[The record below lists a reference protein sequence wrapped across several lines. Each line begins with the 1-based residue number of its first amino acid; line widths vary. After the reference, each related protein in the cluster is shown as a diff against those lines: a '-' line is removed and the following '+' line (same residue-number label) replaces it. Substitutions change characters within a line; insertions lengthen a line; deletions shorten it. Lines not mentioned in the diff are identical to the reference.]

1 MLIGERK
8 ESKGFLPLVGVATV
22 EVIAI
27 NPDQKTLQKIIGKE
41 VEPPIYVRTQQF
53 PDGEKDT
60 VDIVFWLKI
69 KDAVARE
76 RVVRLQQ
83 TLIKSSWTS
92 KTSGKVQVLNIFG
105 HSTWITPAELKA
117 KDTSKYPW
125 FRPEGLRLAY
135 RGESALVETI
145 ANWFN
150 LPQPG
155 KVEKDL
161 TQAYCQIEDVPALFK
176 GNFKELHELVK
187 ISEGKEYTFKV
198 LLGVREGRDG
208 RVFQTVYNRTT
219 MRNWITDYSKLA
231 TEISEISNA
240 FYGSDPF
247 ELKEYKVET
256 TEPDKPQELED
267 KKDSDPMNMDND
279 DLPF

>member
-8 ESKGFLPLVGVATV
+8 ESRGFFPLVGVATV

-83 TLIKSSWTS
+83 TIVKSSWTS

-117 KDTSKYPW
+117 KDTSAYPW

-135 RGESALVETI
+135 RGEVSVVETI

-176 GNFKELHELVK
+176 GNFKELHQLVK
-187 ISEGKEYTFKV
+187 LAEGKEQTFKV
-198 LLGVREGRDG
+198 LCGVREGKDG
-208 RVFQTVYNRTT
+208 KMFQTVYNRSTL
-219 MRNWITDYSKLA
+219 RNWITDYSKLA
-231 TEISEISNA
+231 SDISDISNA
-240 FYGSDPF
+240 FYGKNPF
-247 ELKEYKVET
+247 ELKEYKIDT
-256 TEPDKPQELED
+256 TEPAKPQEVEEKKGED
-267 KKDSDPMNMDND
+267 PYDD

>member
-8 ESKGFLPLVGVATV
+8 ESRGFFPLVGVATV

-83 TLIKSSWTS
+83 TIVKSSWTS

-117 KDTSKYPW
+117 KDTSAYPW

-135 RGESALVETI
+135 RGEASVVETI

-155 KVEKDL
+155 KVEK
-161 TQAYCQIEDVPALFK
+161 EDRKSV
-176 GNFKELHELVK
+176 V
-187 ISEGKEYTFKV
+187 
-198 LLGVREGRDG
+198 
-208 RVFQTVYNRTT
+208 
-219 MRNWITDYSKLA
+219 
-231 TEISEISNA
+231 
-240 FYGSDPF
+240 
-247 ELKEYKVET
+247 
-256 TEPDKPQELED
+256 
-267 KKDSDPMNMDND
+267 
-279 DLPF
+279 

>member
-1 MLIGERK
+1 M
-8 ESKGFLPLVGVATV
+8 

-83 TLIKSSWTS
+83 TIVKSSWTS

-117 KDTSKYPW
+117 KDTSAYPW

-135 RGESALVETI
+135 RGEASVVETI
-145 ANWFN
+145 SNWFN

-176 GNFKELHELVK
+176 GNFKELHQLVK
-187 ISEGKEYTFKV
+187 LAEGKEQTFKV
-198 LLGVREGRDG
+198 LCGVREGKDG
-208 RVFQTVYNRTT
+208 KMFQTVYNRSTL
-219 MRNWITDYSKLA
+219 RNWITDYSKLA
-231 TEISEISNA
+231 SDISDISNA
-240 FYGSDPF
+240 FYGENPF
-247 ELKEYKVET
+247 ELKEYRVET
-256 TEPDKPQELED
+256 TEPAKPQEVEEKKSED
-267 KKDSDPMNMDND
+267 PYDD